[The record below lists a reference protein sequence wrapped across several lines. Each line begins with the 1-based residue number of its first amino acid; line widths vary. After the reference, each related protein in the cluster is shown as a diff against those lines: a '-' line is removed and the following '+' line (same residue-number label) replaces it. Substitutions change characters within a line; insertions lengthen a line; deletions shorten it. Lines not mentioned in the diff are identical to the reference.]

1 MHLNYFKPVFA
12 RKLQLSGIKRYEKT
26 KPRQEFLSL
35 GINHKGKKGLISN
48 FRHNTWLCLGT
59 QSPGSLKFTFRGA
72 LCITL
77 CQHNLFSTAR
87 SLQSVSS
94 ETVPQQLMYKLQPTG
109 ASGWAKIGPLLE
121 VIFHS
126 ISNFVFPVT
135 LKQYT
140 NSHLMPPTHLQCL
153 SASFPRFLCQWCNCS
168 AFSAREV
175 DTVYAG
181 VSCGDGKTE
190 AQVQTFRAFRLTAAV
205 LQSLFL
211 LLVQIYYVHQLEPIQ
226 KNMPVEHKARTKAS
240 PWRHAGVIRSGH
252 LWRSNISGS
261 DICCMLL
268 VVVSLVEAV
277 FFFFEQRY

>member
-26 KPRQEFLSL
+26 KPRQEFLLL

-109 ASGWAKIGPLLE
+109 ASGWAKIGPPAWGYFS
-121 VIFHS
+121 FH
-126 ISNFVFPVT
+126 FKFCFFPVT
-135 LKQYT
+135 LEQYT

-153 SASFPRFLCQWCNCS
+153 S
-168 AFSAREV
+168 
-175 DTVYAG
+175 
-181 VSCGDGKTE
+181 
-190 AQVQTFRAFRLTAAV
+190 
-205 LQSLFL
+205 
-211 LLVQIYYVHQLEPIQ
+211 
-226 KNMPVEHKARTKAS
+226 
-240 PWRHAGVIRSGH
+240 
-252 LWRSNISGS
+252 
-261 DICCMLL
+261 
-268 VVVSLVEAV
+268 V
-277 FFFFEQRY
+277 FFPLVFCASDATPQHFQQGR